1 MKISKVFNLITSNPK
16 SLPHF
21 INLYLTQKK
30 YSLKINYQYQS
41 WFKKNYPQ
49 QSELI
54 NQQKIS
60 SNFKHQPKIS
70 IITPVYN
77 PPPRYLKL
85 CIESVLKQSYQNW
98 ELCLADDN
106 STNPEIKKIL
116 KLYTQKDPRIKVIL
130 RPKNGHISK
139 ASNSALKLAT
149 GEYISLLD
157 HDDELAPHALFKIVQ
172 LLNKNPKADL
182 IYSDEDKLELNGKH
196 TDPSFKPDWSY
207 DLFLSTNYLCH
218 LTTIR
223 KSLVDKVDGFTK
235 GLEGSQD
242 YDLFLK
248 IIEKTKN
255 IFHIPDILYYWR
267 KIPNSTATTYSVK
280 SYANKASLKSLCN
293 HLKRIKVDAQVVN
306 GNKAGT
312 FRVIFKIKE
321 QPLISII
328 IPTKDK
334 VDYLKKCIDS
344 ILQKSTYKNFEII
357 IVDTGSIK
365 KETKDYYQTIKNNP
379 QIKFLKW
386 NKKFN
391 FSSVNNFAVNNSRG
405 EYLLFLNNDTEII
418 TPDWIESLLQ
428 LAQRKDIGAVG
439 CKLLYPNN
447 KIQHAGVILGLGGIA
462 NHNFYRM
469 PDEISQP
476 FPMLNSK
483 DMIRNF
489 SAVTGACLMV
499 KKEKFLSVKG
509 FDQKFQIAYN
519 DIDLCLKLNKNGF
532 NTVYTPYAKLFH
544 YESISISQRRDE
556 IQFKKEQNMMNKKWN
571 KFIKDDPFYNKN
583 LPK

>member
-1 MKISKVFNLITSNPK
+1 MKISKALNLITSNPK
-16 SLPHF
+16 SIPHF
-21 INLYLTQKK
+21 VSLYLTQKK
-30 YSLKINYQYQS
+30 YSLKINSQYQS
-41 WFKKNYPQ
+41 WFKKNY
-49 QSELI
+49 S
-54 NQQKIS
+54 QKIS
-60 SNFKHQPKIS
+60 LNFKYQPRIS

-77 PPPRYLKL
+77 PPPKYLKL

-116 KLYTQKDPRIKVIL
+116 KFYTQKDPRIKVIL

-149 GEYISLLD
+149 GEFISLLD
-157 HDDELAPHALFKIVQ
+157 HDDELAPHSLFKIVQ

-223 KSLVDKVDGFTK
+223 KSLVDQVDGFTK

-242 YDLFLK
+242 YDLFLR

-255 IFHIPDILYYWR
+255 IFHIPDILYHWR
-267 KIPNSTATTYSVK
+267 KIPNSTATIYSVK
-280 SYANKASLKSLCN
+280 SYANTASLKSLSN
-293 HLKRIKVDAQVVN
+293 HLKRIKVDAQVIN

-312 FRVIFKIKE
+312 FRIIYKIKE
-321 QPLISII
+321 KSLISII

-357 IVDTGSIK
+357 IIDTGSTR
-365 KETKDYYQTIKNNP
+365 KETKDYYQTIKNKP

-405 EYLLFLNNDTEII
+405 EYLLFLNNDTEVI

-489 SAVTGACLMV
+489 SAVTGACLMI
-499 KKEKFLSVKG
+499 KKDKFLSVKG